1 MHAESGLRSPRLAR
15 MLRELLDP
23 GSGVGGTVSS
33 HGSVPR
39 ARMARPVQRL
49 LALMIAERHGRV
61 DGGRRGAR
69 RGRAWAY
76 ALAVGG
82 VIASL
87 SGCFGSSPTPT
98 PQPTPTPAPTP
109 PPILGITSPEDGD
122 VVRTP
127 SVQVVGTAPA
137 GAEIV
142 QQIALFGDRRTSAD
156 AKGDWVLT
164 VDLEEGDNDLVFR
177 IGDDEAST
185 KTLRIVY
192 EPEG

>member
-1 MHAESGLRSPRLAR
+1 
-15 MLRELLDP
+15 
-23 GSGVGGTVSS
+23 
-33 HGSVPR
+33 
-39 ARMARPVQRL
+39 
-49 LALMIAERHGRV
+49 
-61 DGGRRGAR
+61 
-69 RGRAWAY
+69 
-76 ALAVGG
+76 

-98 PQPTPTPAPTP
+98 PQPTPAPTPAPTP
-109 PPILGITSPEDGD
+109 PPILVITSPEDGD
-122 VVRTP
+122 VVRNP

-156 AKGDWVLT
+156 DKGDWVLT

-177 IGDDEAST
+177 IGDDQATT

-192 EPEG
+192 EPES

>member
-1 MHAESGLRSPRLAR
+1 MRPHLGTTSDGTPGAGASPLMTTVGPLAIAAAPLPPR
-15 MLRELLDP
+15 T
-23 GSGVGGTVSS
+23 GS
-33 HGSVPR
+33 
-39 ARMARPVQRL
+39 
-49 LALMIAERHGRV
+49 AERRGRV
-61 DGGRRGAR
+61 HGGRRSAF

-76 ALAVGG
+76 ALAVGS

-98 PQPTPTPAPTP
+98 PQPTPTPTPTP
-109 PPILGITSPEDGD
+109 PPILVITSPEDGD
-122 VVRTP
+122 VVRNP

-156 AKGDWVLT
+156 DKGDWVLT
-164 VDLEEGDNDLVFR
+164 VDLEEGNNDLVFR
-177 IGDDEAST
+177 IGGDQATT

-192 EPEG
+192 EPES